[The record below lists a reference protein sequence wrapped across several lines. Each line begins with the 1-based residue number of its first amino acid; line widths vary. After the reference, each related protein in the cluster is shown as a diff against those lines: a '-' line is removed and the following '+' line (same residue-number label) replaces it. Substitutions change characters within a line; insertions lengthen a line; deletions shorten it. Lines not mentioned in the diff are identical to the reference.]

1 VLQHFLHFAEIAWL
15 AFVCSAPLQCAPL
28 VPFAMQ
34 PQDTIAGFRT
44 KFARETDPVR
54 KAKILVQLGD
64 AEFRDIQK
72 DTSSDNVQ
80 GALAILRQYR
90 DEAQSCQKA
99 LEGTGRDPEKHPNGF
114 KELQISLRE
123 ALRRLSDIIGDLSAD
138 DQKPFYDV
146 RQELEQMDR
155 QVIHQLF
162 PRRAEPGQESQP
174 VKPKP

>member
-1 VLQHFLHFAEIAWL
+1 MTCTSKRPHASELSLARSRRNNVLQHFLRFAEIAWL
-15 AFVCSAPLQCAPL
+15 VFVCSAPLQCAPL

-80 GALAILRQYR
+80 EALAILRQYR
-90 DEAQSCQKA
+90 DEA
-99 LEGTGRDPEKHPNGF
+99 
-114 KELQISLRE
+114 
-123 ALRRLSDIIGDLSAD
+123 
-138 DQKPFYDV
+138 
-146 RQELEQMDR
+146 
-155 QVIHQLF
+155 
-162 PRRAEPGQESQP
+162 
-174 VKPKP
+174 